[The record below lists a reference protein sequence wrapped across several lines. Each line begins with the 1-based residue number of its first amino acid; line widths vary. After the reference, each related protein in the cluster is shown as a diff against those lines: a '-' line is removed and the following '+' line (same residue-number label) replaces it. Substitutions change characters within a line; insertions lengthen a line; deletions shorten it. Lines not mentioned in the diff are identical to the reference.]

1 MSDEKRHR
9 LGRNEARERILKAA
23 ARVYNRRGERATV
36 QQIADEADY
45 STAALYKHFSDR
57 DDILESLWRTV
68 KEEVL
73 AVLQSEPPVELGFV
87 GRLKWLLF
95 EFSEMAEQKEDLF
108 VASMARSP
116 FPTRLEN
123 LDDSA
128 VEMYERYRE
137 TMRTIMSQGLEEG
150 ILEDSRSAEL
160 YALALAGQVQ
170 ALVER
175 WALEGPF
182 PLRPR
187 MEAMLELFLRGA
199 APPDVELDDLETGVP
214 SSEAGARSE
223 D

>member
-1 MSDEKRHR
+1 MSDEQRHR
-9 LGRNEARERILKAA
+9 RGHSEARARILRAA

-57 DDILESLWRTV
+57 DDIFETLWRTV

-95 EFSEMAEQKEDLF
+95 EFSDMAEEKEELF
-108 VASMARSP
+108 LASMANAPAPSRS
-116 FPTRLEN
+116 EN
-123 LDDSA
+123 LDDSV
-128 VEMYERYRE
+128 VEFYEQYRK
-137 TMRTIMSQGLEEG
+137 TMRSIMGQGIEEG
-150 ILEDSRSAEL
+150 VLDESRSADL
-160 YALALAGQVQ
+160 YTLALAGQIQ

-175 WALEGPF
+175 WAIDGPF

-187 MEAMLELFLRGA
+187 MEAMLELFLHGA
-199 APPDVELDDLETGVP
+199 APPGAEFQDLDSDLQ
-214 SSEAGARSE
+214 
-223 D
+223 

>member
-1 MSDEKRHR
+1 MNDDERHR
-9 LGRNEARERILKAA
+9 LGHNEARVRILRAA
-23 ARVYNRRGERATV
+23 ARVYNKCGERATV

-57 DDILESLWRTV
+57 DAILESLWRTV

-73 AVLQSEPPVELGFV
+73 EVIQSEPPVELGFV

-95 EFSEMAEQKEDLF
+95 EFSEMAEEKEELF
-108 VASMARSP
+108 LASMASSP
-116 FPTRLEN
+116 SPTRLEN
-123 LDDSA
+123 LDQSA

-137 TMRTIMSQGLEEG
+137 TMRSIMSQGLEEG
-150 ILEDSRSAEL
+150 VLDDSRSAEL
-160 YALALAGQVQ
+160 YSLALAGQIQ

-175 WALEGPF
+175 WALAGPF

-199 APPDVELDDLETGVP
+199 APSDVDIDDLDTGVQA
-214 SSEAGARSE
+214 SNSAVQNT